1 MAPFPDVIGASRTI
15 VVADDDRDIREL
27 LANRLESAGYSVVQA
42 EDGVGALALIR
53 NALPQLVLLD
63 VSMPL
68 LSGLDVL
75 QAMKA
80 DEELS
85 GIPVI
90 LLTGKSDENEVVV
103 GQAMG
108 AVNYVVKPFRPKEVV
123 LLIEQ
128 LV

>member
-1 MAPFPDVIGASRTI
+1 MAPFPDVLGASRTI

-108 AVNYVVKPFRPKEVV
+108 AVNYVVKPFSPKEVV

>member
-1 MAPFPDVIGASRTI
+1 MVPILDVLGASRII
-15 VVADDDRDIREL
+15 VVADDDGDIREL

-80 DEELS
+80 DEELA

-103 GQAMG
+103 GRAMG
-108 AVNYVVKPFRPKEVV
+108 AVNYVVKPFSPKEVV